1 MSWFVRR
8 ASGES
13 PDPAL
18 ALSFAEDFA
27 GVVERSFPIEEAALA
42 SVRGRVLAAFIE
54 AVPARSSSVHRRPAR
69 RGLSIALA
77 ASAGLLVV
85 GAAAVQAQPGSPFYP
100 VKLSLETATLPSA
113 DSASGWQARL
123 DRLEH
128 RIDEGLAAEADR
140 NPGALE
146 AALVEYRSELAG
158 LVAATADPARRSE
171 LVSRA
176 SQDLGI
182 VVNLDQAFPSE
193 AATLLINDIRALIQP
208 PASENGVGMPDRGA
222 PISGNPHA
230 DGTTGDPHDGPA
242 RGNPHSDEAAGNPHA
257 GDAPGKPPTS
267 GGGTGNPH
275 VEGNGTGNPPATGT
289 TGNPHQS
296 GDSTGKPDPDGTTGN
311 PHPSGGKGNPHGGTT
326 GNPHGDG
333 T

>member
-13 PDPAL
+13 ADPAL
-18 ALSFAEDFA
+18 VLSFADDFA
-27 GVVERSFPIEEAALA
+27 GVVERSFPIEEASL
-42 SVRGRVLAAFIE
+42 SDVRSRVLEAFIE
-54 AVPARSSSVHRRPAR
+54 AAPARSPSVHRRPVR
-69 RGLSIALA
+69 RGLSLAVA

-100 VKLSLETATLPSA
+100 VKLSLEMATLPSA

-123 DRLEH
+123 DRLQH
-128 RIDEGLAAEADR
+128 RIAEGLAAEADR

-146 AALVEYRSELAG
+146 AVLVEYRSELAG
-158 LVAATADPARRSE
+158 LVSGAVDTARRSE
-171 LVSRA
+171 LVAQASR
-176 SQDLGI
+176 DLKT
-182 VVNLDQAFPSE
+182 VVDLDQAFPST

-208 PASENGVGMPDRGA
+208 PASEHGVGAPGGGP

-242 RGNPHSDEAAGNPHA
+242 RGNPHPDGTTGNPHA
-257 GDAPGKPPTS
+257 GDAPGKPASPGGAAGNLRVS
-267 GGGTGNPH
+267 GSGTGDPH
-275 VEGNGTGNPPATGT
+275 AGGT
-289 TGNPHQS
+289 TGDPHEA
-296 GDSTGKPDPDGTTGN
+296 GGPTGKPDPDGTTGN
-311 PHPSGGKGNPHGGTT
+311 PHASGGTGDPHGGST
-326 GNPHGDG
+326 GDPHGDG